1 MKASLKSQATGAA
14 RCGGVSPLI
23 YLYVWLKNQLT
34 MNNLTQYLAEMKA
47 ELQELYEDL
56 DSELRLTD
64 NQNLIDDTYRNVTS
78 KLESALSEMETLI
91 GDIDSGVYDD
101 NITDYNDDGMLEDEE

>member
-1 MKASLKSQATGAA
+1 
-14 RCGGVSPLI
+14 
-23 YLYVWLKNQLT
+23 

-56 DSELRLTD
+56 DSELRQTD
-64 NQNLIDDTYRNVTS
+64 NQDLIDDAYRGITS
-78 KLESALSEMETLI
+78 KLESALNEMEGLI

-101 NITDYNDDGMLEDEE
+101 NITDYDDDGMSEVED